1 MAETLASSTG
11 MDDVFGECSL
21 GLSEMCARGTVA
33 SWRAWVYCPSL
44 ILQSAKMLSFHW
56 LVKWTSIG

>member
-21 GLSEMCARGTVA
+21 GLSEMCARGTVV
-33 SWRAWVYCPSL
+33 S
-44 ILQSAKMLSFHW
+44 
-56 LVKWTSIG
+56 